1 MLAGEAQAGHKGIFV
16 TAEAFLK
23 VQNPDRNIPPSQPG
37 AQPPEDIDPRHLTV
51 GPFGP
56 SDGRGADRLYITA
69 NALDQERVPVLFGP
83 ASLVLPS
90 VKDMHG
96 VGGWCYRADKP
107 GDQTTVLL
115 LYGLFG
121 NIDTITVLANVD
133 LVRESS
139 QCAPSTRVHTGLAT
153 LSGLKLG
160 LTRAQ
165 VRAILGPPLARDSWR
180 DGYKSVTGGSVTPEL
195 RRKLHWED
203 YGATDYGRFQT
214 IAVWFKDD
222 KVIGYEVDEFVID
235 GPPYGFKPSS
245 KNGKP

>member
-23 VQNPDRNIPPSQPG
+23 VQNPDRNIPPLDKERT
-37 AQPPEDIDPRHLTV
+37 PPQDIDPRHMTV

-56 SDGRGADRLYITA
+56 TGGRGAGRLYITA
-69 NALDQERVPVLFGP
+69 NGLDQERVPVLFGP

-90 VKDMHG
+90 LDIHG
-96 VGGWCYRADKP
+96 VEGWCFRADKP

-139 QCAPSTRVHTGLAT
+139 QCAPSSRVHAGLAT

-160 LTRAQ
+160 LARAQ
-165 VRAILGPPLARDSWR
+165 VRAILGPPMARDSWR
-180 DGYKSVTGGSVTPEL
+180 DGYESVTGGGITPEL

-203 YGATDYGRFQT
+203 YGARDYGRFQT

-222 KVIGYEVDEFVID
+222 KVIGFEVEEFVID
-235 GPPYGFKPSS
+235 GLPHGFKPSS
-245 KNGKP
+245 KNTKP